1 MIFFFSKLAV
11 FFTCIFFFL
20 LLCEG
25 MVTNS
30 TPKLEDFFGGAHHYE
45 ASSDREAMA
54 LSLDN
59 SIFYNQNPN
68 HQSFQTVDYS
78 GFRTHEMYQTMGEE
92 EITAM
97 KNWVSRNYPSN
108 HGLDQKLMCSVGEN
122 GLGYES
128 LQSLS
133 LSMSPGSQSSC
144 VTGSQQVSAT
154 VSDCVAKKRGSE
166 KLEQKQIVHR
176 KSIDTFGQRTSQ
188 YRGVTRF
195 GFFNFLHHFV

>member
-1 MIFFFSKLAV
+1 M
-11 FFTCIFFFL
+11 
-20 LLCEG
+20 G
-25 MVTNS
+25 TNS

-45 ASSDREAMA
+45 ACSNREAMA

-78 GFRTHEMYQTMGEE
+78 GFRAHEMYQTMGEE

-108 HGLDQKLMCSVGEN
+108 NGLDQKLMCSVGEN
-122 GLGYES
+122 GLGYENW
-128 LQSLS
+128 QSLS

-154 VSDCVAKKRGSE
+154 VSECVAKKRGSE

-176 KSIDTFGQRTSQ
+176 KSIDTFGQR
-188 YRGVTRF
+188 
-195 GFFNFLHHFV
+195 NFIYAPYVIL